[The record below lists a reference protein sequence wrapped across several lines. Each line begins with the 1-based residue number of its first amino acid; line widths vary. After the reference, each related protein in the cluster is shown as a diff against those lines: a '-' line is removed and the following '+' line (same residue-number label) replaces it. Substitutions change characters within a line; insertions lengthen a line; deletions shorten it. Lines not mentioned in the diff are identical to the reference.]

1 MKLAVTVLLALAAGG
16 TSASAADLSKVDRT
30 IAKEPAYASKSP
42 GYCLVVAGPEGKTRI
57 WLVRDGDVMYV
68 DRNGNGELTD
78 EGEKIQPKPVL
89 LSGLRRPGDPE
100 PKAQNFKT
108 KTTNGVEISVLTI
121 NDNYVQVD
129 VKDEARKIEFCACQ
143 DAQGPLKFANKPK
156 DAPVIYCGPLTFIL
170 PGSQKLQRGDL
181 GDKPG
186 DLTIHI
192 GRTGT
197 GPGTSVTIRHTD
209 VPKDSHPVAEIEF
222 PRKDKPGETIK
233 VKAVLDHR
241 C

>member
-1 MKLAVTVLLALAAGG
+1 MKLFMLLSSVGLAMLAPPAVAFDPAN
-16 TSASAADLSKVDRT
+16 VDRT
-30 IAKEPAYASKSP
+30 LAKEPAYVTKTP

-57 WLVRDGDVMYV
+57 WLVLDGDLMYV
-68 DRNGNGELTD
+68 DRNGNGDLTD

-100 PKAQNFKT
+100 PKAQSFET
-108 KTTNGVEISVLTI
+108 KTANGVEIRVLTI
-121 NDNYVQVD
+121 NDTYVQVD
-129 VKDEARKIEFCACQ
+129 VKDEVRKIEFCAHH
-143 DAQGPLKFANKPK
+143 DAQGPLKFAGKPK

-170 PGSQKLQRGDL
+170 PGSQKLQRGD
-181 GDKPG
+181 KPG

-192 GRTGT
+192 GRPGR

-209 VPKDSHPVAEIEF
+209 VPKESHPVAEIEF
-222 PRKDKPGETIK
+222 PRKDKPGETVK
-233 VKAVLDHR
+233 VKAALDHR